1 MVRETALFSQY
12 MYMLEKEINRGNW
25 KKKKKIY
32 DIYF

>member
-25 KKKKKIY
+25 KKKKIY